1 MGDVQVAYKGERE
14 TRVTGDEAQGT
25 MGRRNKRGE
34 AGLGRFLLPASL
46 FPQIFI
52 ERERETSTYK
62 EPSSPFL
69 ILVKYEQNSQNFS

>member
-34 AGLGRFLLPASL
+34 AGLARFLPPASL

-52 ERERETSTYK
+52 ERERDVYIQGTEFTL
-62 EPSSPFL
+62 P
-69 ILVKYEQNSQNFS
+69 NFSEV